1 MLHHLLLGIK
11 DLLKEDTRLFALG
24 FCFGLLL
31 EAFAFGF
38 LVLEAFGRENNC

>member
-24 FCFGLLL
+24 
-31 EAFAFGF
+31 AFAFDLTFGF
-38 LVLEAFGRENNC
+38 LVWEVFGREKDC